1 MADSGFMLATRHP
14 PQLRVAVIGGLTRA
28 TEQWRRAGAAIGVQ
42 LEHHD
47 GQSAGR
53 RAADIAAIV
62 RRADVVLILT
72 DLNSHNGVA
81 QARRA
86 ALAHHRPHLLL
97 RRLRPDGVA
106 EAIALAQATPRPL
119 QAAS

>member
-1 MADSGFMLATRHP
+1 MFVAKHP

-28 TEQWRRAGAAIGVQ
+28 TDQWLRAGAAIGGQ

-62 RRADVVLILT
+62 RRADIVLIIT

-86 ALAHHRPHLLL
+86 ALAHQRPHLLL

-106 EAIALAQATPRPL
+106 QAIVEAQATARQL

>member
-1 MADSGFMLATRHP
+1 MLATKHP

-28 TEQWRRAGAAIGVQ
+28 TDQWRRAGAAIGVQ

-62 RRADVVLILT
+62 RRADIVLIIT

-86 ALAHHRPHLLL
+86 ALAHERPHLLL

-106 EAIALAQATPRPL
+106 HAIAEAQATTRPL

>member
-1 MADSGFMLATRHP
+1 MLASKFP
-14 PQLRVAVIGGLTRA
+14 APLRVAVIGGLTRA
-28 TEQWRRAGAAIGVQ
+28 TDQWRRAGAAIGVH

-62 RRADVVLILT
+62 RRADVVIIIT

-81 QARRA
+81 LARRA
-86 ALAHHRPHLLL
+86 ALAHGRAHLLV

-106 EAIALAQATPRPL
+106 QAISDALATARAA